1 MIKKWTLPKPLYLN
15 VFFEEKMPP
24 IVMIYIVRLKI
35 GWKSKIIRTDAELG
49 WEKNCLHRNIMGC
62 SKTVN

>member
-49 WEKNCLHRNIMGC
+49 WENCLHRNIMGC